1 MFPQSLEIARQSA
14 VLLKNNGV
22 LPLKKEKKLRIAVIG
37 PNADALYQQLGD
49 YTPPLRDGVG
59 VTVLDG
65 IRNEFK
71 NADVRYA
78 LGCTIC
84 DDDTS
89 GIAEAEKL
97 AEESDLVIL
106 ALGGSSSRFAGAEF
120 DTNGAAIVGTKLQMD
135 CGEGVDTSDVRLPG
149 AQNELANAVFESG
162 KPVVTVLISGRPHA
176 IPEIAEKSDAVLWSF
191 YPGPWGGTAHCG
203 SFERRGRSVRLPAGF
218 CAAHNGTAAGV
229 LQRPRFLR

>member
-1 MFPQSLEIARQSA
+1 MCRKHFRRALKLRGSRQCCS
-14 VLLKNNGV
+14 KQRCS
-22 LPLKKEKKLRIAVIG
+22 PLKKEKKLRIAVIG

-120 DTNGAAIVGTKLQMD
+120 DTNGAQSSVRNCRWIAARVWIPLMCV
-135 CGEGVDTSDVRLPG
+135 CRARRTSW
-149 AQNELANAVFESG
+149 ANAVFESG

-191 YPGPWGGTAHCG
+191 YPGPWGGTA
-203 SFERRGRSVRLPAGF
+203 P
-218 CAAHNGTAAGV
+218 
-229 LQRPRFLR
+229 LRKF